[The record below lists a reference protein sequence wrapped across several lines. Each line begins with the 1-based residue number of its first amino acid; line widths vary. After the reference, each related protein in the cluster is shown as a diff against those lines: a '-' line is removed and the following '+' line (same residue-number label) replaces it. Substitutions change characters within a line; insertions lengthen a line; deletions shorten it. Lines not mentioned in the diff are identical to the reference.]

1 MTMLYRIYHIA
12 REYLRTTYSS
22 RMVLIFALAMPL
34 AFTFV
39 LGTVMGGYGDGGP
52 TRWPVAV
59 VNEDAGELG
68 DMLIARLDANPKLAL
83 AQLDRE
89 TALAQIEQENAV
101 SAIVI
106 PVDFSSTLAAGGNP
120 TIALFPNAVDLR
132 SAQAVEQIVRAATS
146 EMSGVIN
153 AADTAVALAEQFDLF
168 KKGVADPATYF
179 EDAVGRAQA
188 LWSDSPPLVV
198 RSQALTR
205 LNNPNQI
212 PDGFQ
217 QSSPGML
224 VTFALVFMLNGAIVL
239 IIERE
244 QGTLRRLLVMPMRK
258 SAILTGKLLAIFVAG
273 LAQAAV
279 LILVGQYA
287 FGVNWGQEPV
297 ALALLLLAFSFSL
310 TSLGML
316 IAGIARTYAQANAL
330 ANIFMYSIA
339 ALGGAWWPVEITPAW
354 MQQVARLTP
363 TYWAMQGF
371 NDIVTRGLGMQAIL
385 PEASMLL
392 VFGGVFL
399 VIGVWRFR
407 YE

>member
-1 MTMLYRIYHIA
+1 MFYRIYHIA
-12 REYLRTTYSS
+12 IEYLRTTYSS

-34 AFTFV
+34 VFTFV
-39 LGTVMGGYGDGGP
+39 LGTVIGGYGDGES

-68 DMLIARLDANPKLAL
+68 DMLIARLDANPQLAL
-83 AQLDRE
+83 ARLDRE
-89 TALAQIEQENAV
+89 AALAQVEQENVV

-106 PVDFSSTLAAGGNP
+106 PADFSSTLTAGGNP

-132 SAQAVEQIVRAATS
+132 SAQAVEQSVCAATS
-146 EMSGVIN
+146 AMSGVIN
-153 AADTAVALAEQFDLF
+153 AAETAVAVAQQFDLF
-168 KKGVADPATYF
+168 ADGAIDPAAYF
-179 EDAVGRAQA
+179 ADAVVRAQT

-198 RSQALTR
+198 HSQALTR
-205 LNNPNQI
+205 LDNPDQL
-212 PDGFQ
+212 PGGFQ

-258 SAILTGKLLAIFVAG
+258 SAILTGKLLAVFVAG

-279 LILVGQYA
+279 LILVGQFA
-287 FGVNWGQEPV
+287 FGVNWGQAPG

-330 ANIFMYSIA
+330 ANILMYSIA
-339 ALGGAWWPVEITPAW
+339 ALGGAWWPIEITPAW
-354 MQQVARLTP
+354 MQRVAQFTP

-371 NDIVTRGLGMQAIL
+371 NDIVTRGLGVQAIL
-385 PEASMLL
+385 PEAIMLL
-392 VFGGVFL
+392 VFGVVYL
-399 VIGVWRFR
+399 SVGVWRFR